1 MATIYHDADADP
13 SALAGQRIAVL
24 GFGSQGHAHAQ
35 NLKDSGH
42 DVRVGLRE
50 GSGSWSKA
58 EEAGLS
64 VRPTGEAVAEAD
76 VVMVV
81 LPDTAHGAVYA
92 SDVAPNLKAG
102 DMLMFAH
109 GFSVHFG
116 TVKPP
121 ADVDVTMIAPKGPGH
136 LVRRTYEEG
145 IGTPA
150 LVAVQQDATGNAL
163 QRALAY
169 GAGIGAARAGILET
183 TFKEETETDLF
194 GEQSVL
200 CGGIS
205 TLVEAGF
212 DTLVQAGYQP
222 EIAYFECLH
231 ELKLIIDLIY
241 EGGLSWMRYSISDTA
256 EWGDYLSGPRIVD
269 EGVRERMRQVLA
281 EIQDGTFA
289 EEWLGEAEAGFP
301 HFLALRREARGSE
314 LEKRGPRAASDD
326 ALVAFR
332 REGGPRMTNTNDP
345 DVVRI
350 FDTTLRDGEQA
361 PGIALTRAEKVEIAE
376 QLARLEVDVIEAGFP
391 VSSEGEFEAVSE
403 IASSV
408 KGPVIAALARVVPGD
423 ITRAAEALAGAERWR
438 IHTFISTSD
447 IHMTD
452 MLRMSNGQVLDAI
465 REGVKLAVGYT
476 DDVEFSAQ
484 DATRTELDFLL
495 ECFRVAV
502 DAGATTINVPDT
514 VGYAMPH
521 EFGELVRTV
530 REAVPDHIVIS
541 THCHNDL
548 GLAVANSLAGIVNGA
563 RQVEVAVNGIGER
576 AGNCSLEEVAMIVRT
591 RRRRWVSRTG

>member
-1 MATIYHDADADP
+1 MATIYHDAETDP
-13 SALAGQRIAVL
+13 SVLAGQRIAVL

-50 GSGSWSKA
+50 GSGSWSRA
-58 EEAGLS
+58 EEAGLP
-64 VRPTGEAVAEAD
+64 VRPTADAAAEAD
-76 VVMVV
+76 VIMVV
-81 LPDTAHGAVYA
+81 LPDTAHGAVYTTEI
-92 SDVAPNLKAG
+92 APNLKAG

-121 ADVDVTMIAPKGPGH
+121 SDVDVTMIAPKGPGH

-150 LVAVQQDATGNAL
+150 LVAVQQDATGSAL

-169 GAGIGAARAGILET
+169 GAGIGAARAGIIQT

-212 DTLVQAGYQP
+212 DTLVRAGYQP

-231 ELKLIIDLIY
+231 ELKLIVDLIY

-289 EEWLGEAEAGFP
+289 EEWLGEADAGFP
-301 HFLALRREARGSE
+301 HFLALRREARNSE
-314 LEKRGPRAASDD
+314 LERVG
-326 ALVAFR
+326 
-332 REGGPRMTNTNDP
+332 RE
-345 DVVRI
+345 
-350 FDTTLRDGEQA
+350 LRPMMPWLHSEEKVIPDGE
-361 PGIALTRAEKVEIAE
+361 R
-376 QLARLEVDVIEAGFP
+376 
-391 VSSEGEFEAVSE
+391 
-403 IASSV
+403 
-408 KGPVIAALARVVPGD
+408 
-423 ITRAAEALAGAERWR
+423 
-438 IHTFISTSD
+438 
-447 IHMTD
+447 
-452 MLRMSNGQVLDAI
+452 
-465 REGVKLAVGYT
+465 
-476 DDVEFSAQ
+476 
-484 DATRTELDFLL
+484 
-495 ECFRVAV
+495 
-502 DAGATTINVPDT
+502 
-514 VGYAMPH
+514 
-521 EFGELVRTV
+521 
-530 REAVPDHIVIS
+530 
-541 THCHNDL
+541 
-548 GLAVANSLAGIVNGA
+548 
-563 RQVEVAVNGIGER
+563 
-576 AGNCSLEEVAMIVRT
+576 
-591 RRRRWVSRTG
+591 